1 MDSTHKSE
9 LSIVAA
15 LVATV
20 AILAFSHFQTADQHE
35 DVQRSIRNNLMLSEL
50 AGDIRYYNEVLT
62 MSAQM
67 AVYTNDPMGLWQER
81 HSMTSNMLKD
91 AMQGVTTGKTNSVV
105 ENIEAVNGRLVA
117 VENLVFA
124 SLQAG
129 SQGKA
134 KALLNSDHYQTLK
147 RDYNKLSYELH
158 DRLNA
163 SILSNR
169 AAVRMSQEEAK
180 NSTFAI
186 ASLIALLWTLVLN
199 RTSIWRREV
208 ATSTTHL
215 TELAHYD
222 NLTGLA
228 NRTLFNLRLA
238 EATAQCDRTGVSL
251 ALIIVDVDKFKDV
264 NDSYGHVAGDEL
276 LKAIARKLQNRA
288 RVTDT
293 VARLGGD
300 EFAIVATNVKDSMSI
315 GRFAHSLIRK
325 GSEKIRFENNT
336 FGTSQSIGIALYP
349 DDASDTQSLMQKAD
363 FALYQAKDSG
373 LGQYRL
379 FDQQLEEAVQSKRRM
394 QEDIAASLI
403 DDHFQL
409 HYQPLID
416 INTGQLKGVEALIRW
431 NHPERGFV
439 PPDVFVPIAEECGLI
454 IEVGD
459 WVLNEACR
467 QQVSWREQGVGDI
480 VVAVNLSSVQFQ
492 NADLVSSIKRTVLSA
507 GMSPG
512 KLELEITES
521 GIMDK
526 GETVI
531 ELLQEL
537 NEFGLKLAIDDFG
550 TGYSSLSY
558 LKHFPVHHLKID
570 RDFVTELP
578 HNKDD
583 AAIARTIISMGHSMK
598 LKVVAEGVETEDQ
611 LQFLRDEQCDY
622 AQGYYISRPVAAND
636 FVKWYQG
643 RYKQESSSVVAF
655 KAS

>member
-1 MDSTHKSE
+1 MESTHKSE

-15 LVATV
+15 LIATV
-20 AILAFSHFQTADQHE
+20 AILAFSHFQTADQQE
-35 DVQRSIRNNLMLSEL
+35 DVQRSIRDNLTLSEL
-50 AGDIRYYNEVLT
+50 AGDIRYYDEVLT

-81 HSMTSNMLKD
+81 HAMTSSMLDD
-91 AMQGVTTGKTNSVV
+91 AIRRATSGMTNSVV
-105 ENIEAVNGRLVA
+105 EDIDAVNGGLVA

-124 SLQAG
+124 SLKSG

-134 KALLNSDHYQTLK
+134 KALLNSDHYQALK
-147 RDYNKLSYELH
+147 SNYNTLSYELH

-169 AAVRMSQEEAK
+169 AAVRKSQEEAK

-208 ATSTTHL
+208 ATSTTQL

-251 ALIIVDVDKFKDV
+251 ALIIVDVDKFKEV

-276 LKAIARKLQNRA
+276 LKAIARTLQDRA
-288 RVTDT
+288 RATDT

-300 EFAIVATNVKDSMSI
+300 EFAVVATNVKDSMSI
-315 GRFAHSLIRK
+315 GRFAKALIRE
-325 GSEKIRFENNT
+325 GSAKIRFENNT

-379 FDQQLEEAVQSKRRM
+379 FDQQLEEAVQSKKRM

-416 INTGQLKGVEALIRW
+416 INTGQLKGVEALLRW

-439 PPDVFVPIAEECGLI
+439 APDVFVPIAEECGLI

-492 NADLVSSIKRTVLSA
+492 NANLVSSIKRTVLSA

-526 GETVI
+526 GDTVI

-622 AQGYYISRPVAAND
+622 AQGYYISRPVAADD
-636 FVKWYQG
+636 FVQWYED
-643 RYKQESSSVVAF
+643 RYKKEPSSVVAF

>member
-1 MDSTHKSE
+1 MESTHKSE

-15 LVATV
+15 LIATV
-20 AILAFSHFQTADQHE
+20 AILAFSHFQTADQQE
-35 DVQRSIRNNLMLSEL
+35 DVQRSIRDNLTLSEL
-50 AGDIRYYNEVLT
+50 AGDIRYYDEVLT

-81 HSMTSNMLKD
+81 HAMTSSMLDD
-91 AMQGVTTGKTNSVV
+91 AIRRATSGMTNSVV
-105 ENIEAVNGRLVA
+105 EDLDAVNGSLVA

-124 SLQAG
+124 SLKSG

-134 KALLNSDHYQTLK
+134 KALLNSDHYQALK
-147 RDYNKLSYELH
+147 SNYNTLSYELH

-169 AAVRMSQEEAK
+169 AAVRKSQEEGK

-208 ATSTTHL
+208 ATSTTQL

-251 ALIIVDVDKFKDV
+251 ALIIVDVDKFKEV

-276 LKAIARKLQNRA
+276 LKAIARTLQGRA
-288 RVTDT
+288 RATDT

-300 EFAIVATNVKDSMSI
+300 EFAVVATNVKDSMSI
-315 GRFAHSLIRK
+315 GRFATALIRE
-325 GSEKIRFENNT
+325 GSAKIRFENNT

-379 FDQQLEEAVQSKRRM
+379 FDQQLEEAVQSKKRM

-416 INTGQLKGVEALIRW
+416 INTGQLKGVEALLRW

-439 PPDVFVPIAEECGLI
+439 APDVFVPIAEECGLI

-492 NADLVSSIKRTVLSA
+492 NANLVSSIKRTVLSA

-526 GETVI
+526 GDTVI

-622 AQGYYISRPVAAND
+622 AQGYYISRPVAADD
-636 FVKWYQG
+636 FVQWYED
-643 RYKQESSSVVAF
+643 RYKKDPSSVVAF
-655 KAS
+655 R